1 VTVLETV
8 RNNTIYEAL
17 DRKRA
22 SKLRD
27 RYNGGSVRFFIL
39 TLFPWMLC
47 AQDRPQFV
55 WQGDVDGIN
64 VLHLRD
70 NVVDVKVQQGAP
82 VANQRFQFYDRL
94 PQTQQDLKLEVRQG
108 RGYVHIIDQPRLEN
122 GYTAAV
128 SIEDR
133 QEGAGF
139 YSIALYWDASN
150 RFFEGA
156 HSPGRSD
163 QLVWTGRVD
172 EEALISCHAKA
183 CVSNATQGAPVAA
196 ESSKFSKALPNKDV
210 EVALESAL
218 GRGQIRLVEQ
228 PRQTNDYTARVS
240 IRDPQSGS
248 AEYTFTLSWG
258 RPSGKQLPQIAT
270 PERGLVWSGIVE
282 GRVRVAL
289 QSGSSFSEVV
299 QGKPIKGEH
308 VEFIRPIPSRSDLQP
323 VVKKLAGRG
332 RVEIVEYPS
341 HKNHYRLVFEITNS
355 GEGADNYDIEVDW

>member
-1 VTVLETV
+1 MRFLLFVLSPL
-8 RNNTIYEAL
+8 I
-17 DRKRA
+17 
-22 SKLRD
+22 
-27 RYNGGSVRFFIL
+27 
-39 TLFPWMLC
+39 LC

-55 WQGDVDGIN
+55 WQGDVDGVD
-64 VLHLRD
+64 VLYLRD
-70 NVVDVKVQQGAP
+70 KVVDVKVLEGAP

-94 PQTQQDLKLEVRQG
+94 PQTRQDLKLEIRQG
-108 RGYVHIIDQPRLEN
+108 RGYLHIIDQPRLEN

-133 QEGAGF
+133 QPGAAF

-172 EEALISCHAKA
+172 DEALISCQAKT
-183 CVSNATQGAPVAA
+183 CVSNATQGAPVAG
-196 ESSKFSKALPNKDV
+196 ESFKFSRPLPNKDV
-210 EVALESAL
+210 EVSLEGAL

-228 PRQTNDYTARVS
+228 PRQGNNYTARVS

-248 AEYTFTLSWG
+248 SEYTFTLSWG
-258 RPSGKQLPQIAT
+258 RPSGKQLPQITTA
-270 PERGLVWSGIVE
+270 ERGLVWSGTVE

-289 QSGSSFSEVV
+289 QSGSAFSEVV
-299 QGKPIKGEH
+299 QGQPIKGEH

-323 VVKKLAGRG
+323 LLKKLVGRG

-341 HKNHYRLVFEITNS
+341 HTNHYRLVFEITDS
-355 GEGADNYDIEVDW
+355 GEGADNYEIEVDW